1 MHFTPYELPGNV
13 YNMVLEQ
20 QQTIIS
26 QSQHSISYKM
36 VFSYGTPDVPL
47 LHVHHINIFSNVP
60 LEKKKNL
67 RLTATRVFC
76 Y

>member
-1 MHFTPYELPGNV
+1 MHFTPYEPPGNV

-20 QQTIIS
+20 QKTIIS
-26 QSQHSISYKM
+26 QSQLPVSYKR

-60 LEKKKNL
+60 LEKKKHL
-67 RLTATRVFC
+67 KLTATPVFC